1 MKTKNMFWAALSMTA
16 ALVMTACSNSDN
28 EMTEAP
34 IVPSTPTTITIPYT
48 VTVNDGS
55 STRAT
60 VDADNRTLRFAT
72 GDKLYITGTDIQGI
86 LDLKDGDEGKTSE
99 ATFSGDLTYTGSG
112 SPADD
117 LELTATLVSA
127 QQTVGTQVSV
137 DGAGAVTV
145 NYPTS
150 AYCTSINDAVQQYS
164 NLTGTSTYDAGTFTL
179 TQQTAFLNF
188 VITFNDGTTSG
199 TEFSAVVS
207 NNGSAIC
214 TANVTTTTESANVV
228 AKFVLPVA
236 SGTVLSNATV
246 KMGTNNALAIS
257 NATLTGKVYN
267 VRKSLPITY
276 YWYLGTTKPTD
287 DAFIESNGTISQN
300 SITSININDNDNY
313 QYFAW
318 PKEWGEPTLI
328 DTANNGEFTISNVAS
343 LKSAFDEN
351 SNSIY
356 NCRRVSKNTGDI
368 TCNITWIK

>member
-34 IVPSTPTTITIPYT
+34 VIPSTPTTITIPYT

-276 YWYLGTTKPTD
+276 YWYLGTTKPTN
-287 DAFIESNGTISQN
+287 DAFIESNGTQISN
-300 SITSININDNDNY
+300 SSEISS
-313 QYFAW
+313 
-318 PKEWGEPTLI
+318 
-328 DTANNGEFTISNVAS
+328 FTIDSDEYVYFVYPTSFGTAKIVDEDGDDAGGKAVETLSGVS
-343 LKSAFDEN
+343 LTNYKGWRFNTYN
-351 SNSIY
+351 S
-356 NCRRVSKNTGDI
+356 GI
-368 TCNITWIK
+368 TYTITFQ